1 MNILFLTIT
10 ITLLTCA
17 TVFGQTTRETEYE
30 LRGIELLQKASNKIK
45 DFTTMEV
52 VFSYTMEN
60 TQMGISESM
69 EGWVIAMGDKYRM
82 TVGDN
87 VFISDGVNVW
97 TFLSDLDEVHINTV
111 ENSEG
116 GLSPTVLL
124 DNFANEYRAKFIR
137 QENQNG
143 KVVDL
148 IDLIPNTPQSFFKY
162 RLVLDARDQSLVN
175 IIAYDRHGGTYTYS
189 ITTLKPNVT
198 ADESSFR
205 YNLSDFPDGV
215 IEVDLR

>member
-1 MNILFLTIT
+1 MNILVLTLTIS
-10 ITLLTCA
+10 LLTCA
-17 TVFGQTTRETEYE
+17 TVFGQATRETEYE
-30 LRGIELLQKASNKIK
+30 QRGIELLQKASNKIK
-45 DFTTMEV
+45 EFTTMEV
-52 VFSYTMEN
+52 IFSYTMEN

-69 EGWVIAMGDKYRM
+69 EGRVIAMGDKYRM

-124 DNFANEYRAKFIR
+124 DNFSNEYRAKFIR
-137 QENQNG
+137 QENQDG

-148 IDLIPNTPQSFFKY
+148 IDLTPNTPQSFFKY
-162 RLVLDARDQSLVN
+162 RLVLDARDQSLVK

-189 ITTLKPNVT
+189 ITTLKPNVA